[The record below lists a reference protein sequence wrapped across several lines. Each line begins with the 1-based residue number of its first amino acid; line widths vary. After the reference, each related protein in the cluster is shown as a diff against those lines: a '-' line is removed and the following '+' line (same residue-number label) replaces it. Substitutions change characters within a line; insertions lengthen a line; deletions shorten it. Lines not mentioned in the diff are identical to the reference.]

1 MWMFTLAVSS
11 SITSNLPWFQVP
23 LQYCSYSIGLYFHH
37 QTHPQ
42 TGIVSALAQ
51 PLRSFWSFSLH
62 SSPVA
67 CWTSSD
73 LWGSSLSVISF
84 CLFILFMEF
93 SRQEYWCGFPFPSPV
108 DSGETKSGIQP
119 LAAQKPIKKAGL
131 VERKVCFVLDV
142 GKWWG
147 NTGGQIPVQ
156 RLTPLHWQPR
166 YGSFYR
172 QTEGAPM
179 QKQHSEP
186 QQSPWNWSSVVWL
199 VSPSLFQVVSL
210 QFQGWFD
217 PISLRTFLGIV
228 AADVIATVWSCS

>member
-1 MWMFTLAVSS
+1 MHILSGTISLLFPCSLLGLPTNLGGSS
-11 SITSNLPWFQVP
+11 S
-23 LQYCSYSIGLYFHH
+23 
-37 QTHPQ
+37 
-42 TGIVSALAQ
+42 
-51 PLRSFWSFSLH
+51 
-62 SSPVA
+62 
-67 CWTSSD
+67 
-73 LWGSSLSVISF
+73 SVISF
-84 CLFILFMEF
+84 CLFILFMQF

-108 DSGETKSGIQP
+108 DGGETKSGIQP

-147 NTGGQIPVQ
+147 NTGGQTPVQ

-199 VSPSLFQVVSL
+199 ASPSLFQVQLVFSSRVGL
-210 QFQGWFD
+210 IPF
-217 PISLRTFLGIV
+217 LRGHFSEL
-228 AADVIATVWSCS
+228 WQLMS